1 MKSTVTSSLLSGSV
15 GPGLNKLS
23 VDFDDLSANF
33 FLSDLSLVSRSPFSL
48 IFFSSLDKTLLLATL
63 FFESIDF
70 LFEFLIGDFLI
81 FSLITLFES
90 FANLPELFLI

>member
-33 FLSDLSLVSRSPFSL
+33 FLS
-48 IFFSSLDKTLLLATL
+48 
-63 FFESIDF
+63 SINEDSGAYPSW
-70 LFEFLIGDFLI
+70 EPY
-81 FSLITLFES
+81 
-90 FANLPELFLI
+90 NLPSIISNVFPSEPPRLAKNT